1 MKLSIIVPCY
11 NEKNTIEKIINKI
24 LNEKKIIKEIILVD
38 DFSNDGSREIIK
50 HSIKKKV
57 NKVIFHNKNMG
68 KGGCIKSAR
77 PYVKGNVIIIQDA
90 DLEYSPKDYKV
101 LLKAYNTGKSEV
113 IYGSRVL
120 GKSRYRLKNFS
131 SIYRIFFNH
140 ILSLFTNILCSQ
152 NLTDAHTCYK
162 LFSKKI
168 LKNIKLVEN
177 DFSFCPEI
185 TVKFSNLGIKI
196 YEVPISYNGR
206 DYIEGKKIR
215 FIDGFKALFVIL
227 RYRLFRS

>member
-11 NEKNTIEKIINKI
+11 NEKNTINKIIDKI
-24 LNEKKIIKEIILVD
+24 LNENKIKKQIILVD
-38 DFSNDGSREIIK
+38 DFSTDGSRKIIK
-50 HSIKKKV
+50 NFIKKKV
-57 NKVIFHNKNMG
+57 DKVIFHNKNIG
-68 KGGCIKSAR
+68 KGGCIKSAL
-77 PYVKGNVIIIQDA
+77 PYAKGDVIIIQDA
-90 DLEYSPKDYKV
+90 DLEYSPKDYKI
-101 LLKAYNTGKSEV
+101 LLKAYNSGKSNV

-120 GKSRYRLKNFS
+120 GKSRYQLKNFS

-140 ILSLFTNILCSQ
+140 LLTLITNTVCRQ

-162 LFSKKI
+162 LFSKRI
-168 LKNIKLVEN
+168 LKNIKLEEN

-185 TVKFSNLGIKI
+185 TVKLSNLGIKI

-206 DYIEGKKIR
+206 DHAQGKKIR
-215 FIDGFKALFVIL
+215 FIDGIKALFVIL